1 MNSLENNIEMDI
13 VASQLKGATDM
24 FDELLGKMTSNEI
37 LNNIFKG
44 FCVGK

>member
-1 MNSLENNIEMDI
+1 MDI
-13 VASQLKGATDM
+13 VASQTKEVVNLIE
-24 FDELLGKMTSNEI
+24 ELLGKITSTEV